1 MHPVGEQAVHDLVDR
16 AVAAERHNDIRAV
29 AHGSTGERCGVPAVL
44 RLDGFEVRIA
54 GHGAG
59 ENVPFARG
67 RRRRARVRDDEDA
80 HGGEDNASPTLA
92 NVANDAAD
100 AKPRPESRRVPG
112 PVRVAV
118 IIIAAECLALVA
130 AAIVLIAKSI
140 SGTPGDLGRAV
151 ITAVIAVVGA
161 VALGIGARALLRLRP
176 AARSPIVV
184 LQLLAL
190 PVAYSL
196 AFQAGRIGYGAPIM
210 LAALAVIFLLFTP
223 PAREALDRDPPT

>member
-1 MHPVGEQAVHDLVDR
+1 
-16 AVAAERHNDIRAV
+16 
-29 AHGSTGERCGVPAVL
+29 
-44 RLDGFEVRIA
+44 
-54 GHGAG
+54 
-59 ENVPFARG
+59 
-67 RRRRARVRDDEDA
+67 
-80 HGGEDNASPTLA
+80 
-92 NVANDAAD
+92 
-100 AKPRPESRRVPG
+100 
-112 PVRVAV
+112 V

-223 PAREALDRDPPT
+223 PAREALDRDQPT